1 MGRGKRPMIVRI
13 HDITAACP
21 RCGGI
26 EFEPLAPAPLQL
38 PSELRCAGCGTAT
51 RYLALLDQIGEEA
64 MRRANRAIEG
74 LKKQRPR

>member
-1 MGRGKRPMIVRI
+1 MRISI

-26 EFEPLAPAPLQL
+26 DFEPLTKGALRL
-38 PSELRCAGCGTAT
+38 PSELRCAGCGART

-64 MRRANRAIEG
+64 MRRANQSIEA
-74 LKKQRPR
+74 LKKHKPR